1 MARFQFLDPFAELA
15 VLLLEI
21 AASAERSSAAR
32 SNARAGLGETSSETV
47 TARRGEDTR
56 VLRQAMEGICVASVV
71 KEPAHELDAVHV
83 AFLVAIDEEREV
95 ERVIEDLV
103 REWEGRIEVELR
115 GPMAVYDF
123 VRADTD

>member
-1 MARFQFLDPFAELA
+1 M
-15 VLLLEI
+15 VW
-21 AASAERSSAAR
+21 
-32 SNARAGLGETSSETV
+32 SSETV
-47 TARRGEDTR
+47 TARREEDTR
-56 VLRQAMEGICVASVV
+56 ALRQAVEGICVASVV
-71 KEPAHELDAVHV
+71 KERAHELDAVHV

-115 GPMAVYDF
+115 GPMAAYDF

>member
-1 MARFQFLDPFAELA
+1 M
-15 VLLLEI
+15 
-21 AASAERSSAAR
+21 
-32 SNARAGLGETSSETV
+32 
-47 TARRGEDTR
+47 
-56 VLRQAMEGICVASVV
+56 RQAMEGICVASVV